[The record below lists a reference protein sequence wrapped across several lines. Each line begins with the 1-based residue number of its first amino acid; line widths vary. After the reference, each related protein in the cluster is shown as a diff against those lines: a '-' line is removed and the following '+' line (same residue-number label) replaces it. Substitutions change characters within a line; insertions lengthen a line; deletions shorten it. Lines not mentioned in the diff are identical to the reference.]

1 MILAKKNGWLIAV
14 QVLHESALGALV
26 RTMDTHREIFVSAHD
41 TREKLFASVKDA
53 TAFAGG

>member
-26 RTMDTHREIFVSAHD
+26 RTMDTHREIFVSAD
-41 TREKLFASVKDA
+41 DSREKLFASVQDA
-53 TAFAGG
+53 VAFSGG

>member
-26 RTMDTHREIFVSAHD
+26 RTMDTHREIFVSAD
-41 TREKLFASVKDA
+41 DSRETLFADVKDA
-53 TAFAGG
+53 VAFAGG